1 MQLLEKV
8 ARGLARSFE
17 WAGVVGILIMFVVNL
32 VDVVGAKVFHWP
44 LPGALE
50 MLSFS
55 LIVTIAPAI
64 AYGLFLGTHLS
75 IDFFMDKL
83 PRGVGRVLN
92 PLVFLA
98 CLILFVLIGWQSFE
112 YGASLSQA
120 GEMGSTSKIP
130 FYPFAYLLS
139 LSCLPAVLY
148 FAVQIVKCLKAEK

>member
-32 VDVVGAKVFHWP
+32 VDVVGAKVFQWP

-112 YGASLSQA
+112 YGTSLYQA

-148 FAVQIVKCLKAEK
+148 FAVQIFKCFKADK